1 MPLQKLFET
10 ICSLELTS
18 VLNSDCLVRH
28 ILINDTLICLSQS
41 LVEIGNIHVFI
52 QYSGPSEPVIQIL
65 AGIEAKAFS
74 KKYIGLL
81 LNTRP
86 LMSFQTF
93 RRPCYINSLI
103 SDDIKHQFIENIEL
117 SSRFLKKQAFY
128 SEDRFQK
135 PF

>member
-52 QYSGPSEPVIQIL
+52 QYSGPSEPVIDSPDF
-65 AGIEAKAFS
+65 GWNRNKTFS
-74 KKYIGLL
+74 KKYIELL

-86 LMSFQTF
+86 LMSF
-93 RRPCYINSLI
+93 
-103 SDDIKHQFIENIEL
+103 
-117 SSRFLKKQAFY
+117 
-128 SEDRFQK
+128 
-135 PF
+135 